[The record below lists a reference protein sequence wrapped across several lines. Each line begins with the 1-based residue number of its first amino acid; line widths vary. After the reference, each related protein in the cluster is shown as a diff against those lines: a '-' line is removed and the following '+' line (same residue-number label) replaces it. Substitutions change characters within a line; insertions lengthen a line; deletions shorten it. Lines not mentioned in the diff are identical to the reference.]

1 MNAWEIYSY
10 QHPGWPEPHPA
21 VIVSHPDRVILKPE
35 VTILL
40 CSSQPATRPAK
51 PHEVILDGSDGLD
64 WPTVCKC
71 DLLHT
76 LPKSVLIARRGTV
89 TAERRRQIV
98 ATINRAIGWV

>member
-40 CSSQPATRPAK
+40 CSKPAGDAPGQSIAGIIPMIEQPRKRIAPLHPGAWQVREDFDQPLPAGFWMGK
-51 PHEVILDGSDGLD
+51 E
-64 WPTVCKC
+64 
-71 DLLHT
+71 
-76 LPKSVLIARRGTV
+76 
-89 TAERRRQIV
+89 
-98 ATINRAIGWV
+98 